1 MKSQRA
7 NAVPSASAQPIRAEA
22 EVVEN
27 RDEGGVNRRLLLRVD
42 CWPGSQPGQFV
53 MLSPGLR
60 SAVERSDPLL
70 PRPMAVY
77 RSHTSDDGQESVIEV
92 LYKATGR
99 GTGLLA
105 EVLPGQ
111 HVRMVGP
118 LGRGFPD
125 PRQLPP
131 SSQVVLVGGGTGI
144 ASLYD
149 LAARAAGSDRPA
161 KGTVV
166 ILGAR
171 SAEDMMGTEDFARLG
186 VTLLLTTED
195 GSLGERGRVTD
206 ALEAVLAEP
215 SEVYSCGPTLMMR
228 RCAEM
233 SQQRG
238 RRCWVS
244 LENNMACGFGVCLGC
259 AAPRQAGG
267 FALVCKEGPVFDA
280 ESVDWEGLP

>member
-7 NAVPSASAQPIRAEA
+7 SDVPRASAQPIRAEA

-42 CWPGSQPGQFV
+42 RWPGSQPGQFV
-53 MLSPGLR
+53 MLSPGIR
-60 SAVERSDPLL
+60 SGVERSDPLL

-77 RSHTSDDGQESVIEV
+77 RSHASDGVETVIEV

-105 EVLPGQ
+105 EALPGQ

-118 LGRGFPD
+118 LGQGFPD

-131 SSQVVLVGGGTGI
+131 TTQPVLVGGGTGI

-149 LAARAAGSDRPA
+149 LASRAAGGDRAA
-161 KGTVV
+161 KGVVV

-171 SAEDMMGTEDFARLG
+171 SAEDMMGAEDFARLG
-186 VTLLLTTED
+186 VTLQVTTED
-195 GSLGERGRVTD
+195 GSLGERGRVTEP
-206 ALEAVLAEP
+206 LEALLAN
-215 SEVYSCGPTLMMR
+215 SCEVYSCGPTAMMR

-267 FALVCKEGPVFDA
+267 FALVCTEGPVFDA